1 MSLTTSLHSCLLF
14 QSCSDVPCLQRKR
27 RYNFEFLIWNISL
40 NDHTIAAIWAN
51 WNADLIVAREF
62 AASVVLP
69 ESTRWWITGG
79 TGGDGTA
86 LRETEIYENG
96 VFRIGPNLPKG

>member
-1 MSLTTSLHSCLLF
+1 MSLTNSLSSCLLL
-14 QSCSDVPCLQRKR
+14 QSCSDVPCLQWKR
-27 RYNFEFLIWNISL
+27 RYNSEFLIWNISL
-40 NDHTIAAIWAN
+40 NDRTIVAIWAN

-79 TGGDGTA
+79 AGGDGNA

-96 VFRIGPNLPKG
+96 VFRIGPNLPKV

>member
-1 MSLTTSLHSCLLF
+1 M
-14 QSCSDVPCLQRKR
+14 PCLQWKR
-27 RYNFEFLIWNISL
+27 RYNFEFLVWIIPL
-40 NDHTIAAIWAN
+40 NDHAIAAIWAN

-79 TGGDGTA
+79 AGGDGNA

-96 VFRIGPNLPKG
+96 VFRIGPNLPKV